1 MVSSS
6 SGSEAKKRDNE
17 NWNVP
22 FVETTKLERRRVI
35 GRRRV
40 VGKSMGLDGRWE
52 SGKRD
57 ELAGGEEL
65 SREGGRCVG
74 CWFSV

>member
-1 MVSSS
+1 MTDERLAFDGCEEAEREEMVSSS

-40 VGKSMGLDGRWE
+40 VGKSMGFGLKVGK
-52 SGKRD
+52 GKRD
-57 ELAGGEEL
+57 G
-65 SREGGRCVG
+65 
-74 CWFSV
+74 